1 MKLPCSFY
9 PCHISKTPCIETT
22 PPSHHFLMWVPIE
35 SLAIVFSPHP
45 CRIISL
51 HPLLFPLVL
60 SVGNQQAWPVAPSR
74 GASKA
79 ADGSDA
85 YRKRPSMPGA
95 CCEAGATAD
104 DARTAGVEEQF
115 CSRSSLGYMLGCV
128 AAKKETKKLETYTP
142 AKQRRSKQL
151 SGIIVSLV
159 AGGVHGDVRMARLA
173 ASPLAGTW

>member
-1 MKLPCSFY
+1 
-9 PCHISKTPCIETT
+9 
-22 PPSHHFLMWVPIE
+22 
-35 SLAIVFSPHP
+35 
-45 CRIISL
+45 
-51 HPLLFPLVL
+51 
-60 SVGNQQAWPVAPSR
+60 
-74 GASKA
+74 
-79 ADGSDA
+79 
-85 YRKRPSMPGA
+85 MPGA